1 MNYLSSSRIFQDEDK
16 QNKLYDVTKILY
28 KSISDSFYLN
38 IQNEILAKA
47 LVIMLYESNTKQHRK
62 NDNKMIASVLYN
74 LRQKQKKI
82 ELKEQ
87 DTNI

>member
-62 NDNKMIASVLYN
+62 NDNKIIASVLYN

-82 ELKEQ
+82 ELKQQ
-87 DTNI
+87 DNNI

>member
-62 NDNKMIASVLYN
+62 NDNKIIASVLYN
-74 LRQKQKKI
+74 LRQKQKKK
-82 ELKEQ
+82 ELKQQ
-87 DTNI
+87 DNNI